1 MIVEKKEAKNP
12 AQYSSLFQ
20 MFRSRLFVKK
30 HVENFPLL

>member
-30 HVENFPLL
+30 TC